1 MSGRVC
7 PQCGAPIDPQASECK
22 FCGEKLAVQQI
33 ANQAAA
39 QQPYAQ
45 PQQPYAQPMPQYAQP
60 QQQIIIQ
67 QAPAQAAVPQSAYI
81 SGINPSW
88 PIKNKLVAA
97 LLAIFLGGLGIHKFY
112 LGKIGMGVLYLL
124 FCWTWVPC
132 VLGVIEG
139 IIYLCSND
147 ENFQLKHRVRIG

>member
-1 MSGRVC
+1 MAERVC

-39 QQPYAQ
+39 QAQ
-45 PQQPYAQPMPQYAQP
+45 PQFAQPQYQPQFAQAP

-67 QAPAQAAVPQSAYI
+67 QTAAPQPVYM

-88 PIKNKLVAA
+88 PIKNKMVAA

-112 LGKIGMGVLYLL
+112 LGKIPLGILYLL
-124 FCWTWVPC
+124 LCWTWIPSV
-132 VLGVIEG
+132 VGFIEG
-139 IIYLCSND
+139 IVYLCSND
-147 ENFQLKHRVRIG
+147 ENFQLKHHVRLG